1 MNNSPKK
8 NNSFLYIFIVIL
20 FLALGIIL
28 GVYGTK
34 KYLDSKSEEE
44 TPEIVADGVIDI
56 TDKKEY
62 SETIDKLYSLISG
75 NSIFYSSKGISLE
88 TMDNN
93 TKLSLMYTYAL
104 NNSLGS
110 SEQLPW
116 SYWGSG
122 TCAND
127 FIVDPLEEETS
138 QICSVVT
145 IPVSTIND
153 NYKKLFN
160 STLIDTSVN
169 FKPSTFKSCVLD
181 GDNYVCG
188 NVGSVVNG
196 SLDSKFEI
204 QKVTLDNDII
214 SIYDKGYL
222 LDTRSDRINSED
234 GYSNHYLHTADST
247 EYYYELKSAD
257 NVTFKH
263 NFKKADDNN
272 YYYVSTE
279 VVEKE

>member
-1 MNNSPKK
+1 MDNPTKK

-34 KYLDSKSEEE
+34 KYLSSKAEDDVVEE
-44 TPEIVADGVIDI
+44 VDGVIDI
-56 TDKKEY
+56 TEKKEY
-62 SETIDKLYSLISG
+62 SETIKNLYALVSS
-75 NSIFYSSKGISLE
+75 NTIFYTSKGVSLE

-104 NNSLGS
+104 NNGLGTDDQFPWSFYGS
-110 SEQLPW
+110 S
-116 SYWGSG
+116 
-122 TCAND
+122 TCEYD
-127 FIVDPLEEETS
+127 FIVDPLEDTTS
-138 QICSVVT
+138 QTCSVVT
-145 IPVSTIND
+145 IPVSSFVD

-160 STLIDTSVN
+160 NTLLDTSVN
-169 FKPSTFKSCVLD
+169 FKPSEYKSCVLD
-181 GDNYVCG
+181 GENYVCG
-188 NVGSVVNG
+188 NIGNVQG
-196 SLDSKFEI
+196 SLDVKFEI
-204 QKVTLDNDII
+204 QKVTLEDDVL

-222 LDTRSDRINSED
+222 VDTRSDKIDSED
-234 GYSNHYLHTADST
+234 GYSNHYLHTADSN

-263 NFKKADDNN
+263 NFKKVENN

-279 VVEKE
+279 VVNKE